1 MSSLG
6 RTGFTTPAR
15 GPGRRRVFSEHC
27 LRQRGETRYHSS
39 TRLVGDDGLDGV
51 ARSAVVVA
59 AFMAARRK
67 AAGAGQGRESMR
79 KGGEAARRQ
88 RRVRKASE
96 KQGTVVVRLIGGMRV
111 NHVMR

>member
-1 MSSLG
+1 
-6 RTGFTTPAR
+6 
-15 GPGRRRVFSEHC
+15 

-67 AAGAGQGRESMR
+67 AAAAGQGRESMR

-88 RRVRKASE
+88 GEYERQVKTRYSSGEINRWDAS
-96 KQGTVVVRLIGGMRV
+96 
-111 NHVMR
+111 

>member
-1 MSSLG
+1 
-6 RTGFTTPAR
+6 
-15 GPGRRRVFSEHC
+15 

-88 RRVRKASE
+88 GGKGEYERQVKTRYSSGEINRWDAS
-96 KQGTVVVRLIGGMRV
+96 
-111 NHVMR
+111 